1 MSALLL
7 YNYELDES
15 CYKVRLALSLLGL
28 DWQPVAVDVFPG
40 KEHLTLPYLAMNPA
54 GRLPILRDGDFVL
67 HGTEAILAHLAHAYD
82 PSGQWLPTDGT
93 GFAVVMQWLNFSARD
108 LDATIAARQ
117 HSLFDTP
124 GDETALHAASC
135 RAIRIM
141 DDHMTERGFWRA
153 EWFAAPHPTIA
164 DIALFPAFALS
175 RDFGIDHDEYPAL
188 RRWARRF
195 RALPGFKTMPGI
207 PDYH

>member
-1 MSALLL
+1 MHENARFVFKGRLRT
-7 YNYELDES
+7 ES
-15 CYKVRLALSLLGL
+15 FVEFARHRAARLGL
-28 DWQPVAVDVFPG
+28 GFEVGQVSVDVVALNVSGAVELVDAF
-40 KEHLTLPYLAMNPA
+40 EMDL
-54 GRLPILRDGDFVL
+54 
-67 HGTEAILAHLAHAYD
+67 GT
-82 PSGQWLPTDGT
+82 
-93 GFAVVMQWLNFSARD
+93 
-108 LDATIAARQ
+108 TIAAHQ

-124 GDETALHAASC
+124 GDESSLRAASSQ
-135 RAIRIM
+135 AIRIM
-141 DDHMTERGFWRA
+141 DDHMTARGFA
-153 EWFAAPHPTIA
+153 HADWFAAGHTTIA

>member
-15 CYKVRLALSLLGL
+15 CYKVRLALWLLSLE
-28 DWQPVAVDVFPG
+28 WQAVAVDVFPG
-40 KEHLTLPYLAMNPA
+40 KEHLTLPFLAMNPA
-54 GRLPILRDGDFVL
+54 GRLPILRDGGLTL
-67 HGTEAILAHLAHAYD
+67 HGPEAILAYLARAHDA
-82 PSGQWLPTDGT
+82 SGQWLPSDGAA
-93 GFAVVMQWLNFSARD
+93 FAVVMQWLNFSARD

-124 GDETALHAASC
+124 GDEAGLRAASL
-135 RAIRIM
+135 RALRIM
-141 DDHMTERGFWRA
+141 DDHMTARGFSGA
-153 EWFAAPHPTIA
+153 GWFAAPHATIA

-175 RDFGIDHDEYPAL
+175 RDFGVDHDEYPAL